1 MMPGKT
7 KVPVVVNFN
16 LTPVGCNPDPVSV
29 KRANNDGIQWTAN
42 ADGYTFTGV
51 SVAGHQAPTGDFGTP
66 VISTNS
72 AGRSVM
78 TVPDSVADFR
88 DYTYTLD
95 YTDPHGNPGAY
106 DPTIR
111 NEQ

>member
-1 MMPGKT
+1 MPGKS
-7 KVPVVVNFN
+7 KVPVIVNFN
-16 LTPVGCNPDPVSV
+16 LTPVTCNPDPVNV
-29 KRANNDGIQWTAN
+29 RRANNDGVQWTAN
-42 ADGYTFTGV
+42 KPGYTFTGV

-66 VISTNS
+66 VISTNP

-78 TVPDSVADFR
+78 TVPDSVADFGN
-88 DYTYTLD
+88 YKYTLD
-95 YTDPHGNPGAY
+95 YTDPTGTARTY